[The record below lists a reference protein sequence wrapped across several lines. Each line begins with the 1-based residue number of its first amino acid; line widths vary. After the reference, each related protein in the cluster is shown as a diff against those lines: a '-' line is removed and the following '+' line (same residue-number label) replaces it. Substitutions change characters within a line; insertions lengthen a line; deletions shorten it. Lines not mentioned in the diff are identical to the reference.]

1 MGMFP
6 TLFQSTAFGIVQ
18 MVTNSLTAFAPQI
31 AAMNHPGPAVFIGV
45 SAIGGYMC
53 ANSLPRPKQVE

>member
-18 MVTNSLTAFAPQI
+18 MITNSLTSFAPQI
-31 AAMNHPGPAVFIGV
+31 AAMEHPGPAVFIAV

-53 ANSLPRPKQVE
+53 ASSLLKTKQVK